1 MGNRPYAP
9 QQKGNQ
15 RNFFKWQVKKQ
26 SSQVLLLVFKKAC
39 FLLKHYKD
47 SFRNVQLLM
56 LISEN
61 SHTHTHTDRHRHTHK
76 LRLFISLSNF
86 RGAYGHDVGK
96 RPWIIG
102 DETILGLM
110 TDIVGKYKM
119 NFFQKNHNDIII

>member
-1 MGNRPYAP
+1 
-9 QQKGNQ
+9 
-15 RNFFKWQVKKQ
+15 
-26 SSQVLLLVFKKAC
+26 
-39 FLLKHYKD
+39 
-47 SFRNVQLLM
+47 M

-61 SHTHTHTDRHRHTHK
+61 SHTHTHTDTHRHTHK
-76 LRLFISLSNF
+76 LRLFISLLNY

-119 NFFQKNHNDIII
+119 NFFQKNHKDMII